1 MVNVFLKQNM
11 KNRKSDF
18 YFIKYLMGKHSELE
32 ITKEVIGIFKYMTK
46 NYVMAKG
53 ADWWLF
59 VTEVYMKVF
68 LLYKSWCI
76 IADSCYTADTNTT
89 L

>member
-32 ITKEVIGIFKYMTK
+32 ITKEIIGIFKYMTK
-46 NYVMAKG
+46 KYVMEKG
-53 ADWWLF
+53 A
-59 VTEVYMKVF
+59 
-68 LLYKSWCI
+68 I
-76 IADSCYTADTNTT
+76 
-89 L
+89 

>member
-1 MVNVFLKQNM
+1 
-11 KNRKSDF
+11 
-18 YFIKYLMGKHSELE
+18 MGKHSELE
-32 ITKEVIGIFKYMTK
+32 ITKEIIGIFKYMTK
-46 NYVMAKG
+46 KYVMEKG
-53 ADWWLF
+53 AIWLVT

-76 IADSCYTADTNTT
+76 IADSCYIADTNTT

>member
-46 NYVMAKG
+46 NYVVAKG
-53 ADWWLF
+53 ADW
-59 VTEVYMKVF
+59 
-68 LLYKSWCI
+68 
-76 IADSCYTADTNTT
+76 
-89 L
+89 